1 MAFTKYSAEFQKEKT
16 ARSQGHELHVSPRH
30 CVEICR
36 ELRGRSLVEAKSY
49 LEAIT
54 KMETPVPFKRHSS
67 GVGHRAGMRGWAA
80 GRYPQKA
87 AREILT
93 ALRNAEANAEYQG
106 LDTDQMLVVHSLAR
120 SGRVIEGRMPRAM
133 GRATAKNTDTVTVEI
148 VLQELK
154 NGD

>member
-16 ARSQGHELHVSPRH
+16 ARSQGHELHISPRH
-30 CVEICR
+30 CTEICR
-36 ELRGRSLVEAKSY
+36 ELRGKSLAAGKSY

-54 KMETPVPFKRHSS
+54 KMEAPVPFKRHGS
-67 GVGHRAGMRGWAA
+67 GVGHRAGMQGWDA

-93 ALRNAEANAEYQG
+93 VLRNAEANAEYQG
-106 LDTDQMLVVHSLAR
+106 LDTEQMFIIHSLAK

-133 GRATAKNTDTVTVEI
+133 GRATAKNTATVTVEI
-148 VLQELK
+148 VLQEST

>member
-16 ARSQGHELHVSPRH
+16 ARSQGHELHISPRH
-30 CVEICR
+30 CTEICR
-36 ELRGRSLVEAKSY
+36 ELRGKSLAAGKSY

-54 KMETPVPFKRHSS
+54 KMEAPVPFKRHCS
-67 GVGHRAGMRGWAA
+67 GVGHRAGMQGWDA

-93 ALRNAEANAEYQG
+93 VLRNAEANAEYQG
-106 LDTDQMLVVHSLAR
+106 LDTEQMFIIHSLAK

-133 GRATAKNTDTVTVEI
+133 GRATAKNTATVTVEL
-148 VLQELK
+148 VLQEST